1 MMDLQLAG
9 RRALSPAATT
19 GGISKAGDGAANA
32 GTWGPPGFPSV
43 RMATRARVS
52 GTAVSEPT

>member
-1 MMDLQLAG
+1 MDLQLAG

-32 GTWGPPGFPSV
+32 GTWGPPGSPVRSGGYSGASV
-43 RMATRARVS
+43 RHSRL
-52 GTAVSEPT
+52 

>member
-32 GTWGPPGFPSV
+32 GTWGPPVRSDGYSGASV
-43 RMATRARVS
+43 RRSRV
-52 GTAVSEPT
+52 